1 MLDPIPIQRLGEQF
15 EDLEKQ
21 DHAARLAMW
30 VFLAS
35 EILLFAA
42 LFALYAA
49 YRAMYPDAFA
59 LAAAHNN
66 VAIGTVNTFIL
77 ITSSA
82 TVALALWAVR
92 GGLTRLASGLLF
104 FSIGCGV
111 LFLALKGVEY
121 AQHFRAGIYP
131 GMGYRS
137 AELTGPGA
145 RLFFTLYYLITGLH
159 AFHVVAGLSVLGW
172 LAAGTL
178 RGRFGPD
185 NHLRFELGT
194 LYWHLVDI
202 VWIFVWPLL
211 YLLHR

>member
-1 MLDPIPIQRLGEQF
+1 MSTRRLGEQF
-15 EDLEKQ
+15 EDLARQ

-42 LFALYAA
+42 LFALYTS
-49 YRAMYPDAFA
+49 YRAMYPDEFA
-59 LAAAHNN
+59 RAAAHNN
-66 VAIGTVNTFIL
+66 IALGTINTFIL

-92 GGLTRLASGLLF
+92 GGLGRLASWLLI
-104 FSIGCGV
+104 FSIGCGL
-111 LFLALKGVEY
+111 LFLVLKGIEY
-121 AQHFRAGIYP
+121 GQHFRAGIYP
-131 GMGYRS
+131 GLGYHS
-137 AELTGPGA
+137 AELGGQGA

-159 AFHVVAGLSVLGW
+159 AFHVIVGLGVLCW

-178 RGRFGPD
+178 RGRFGPED
-185 NHLRFELGT
+185 HVRFELGT

>member
-1 MLDPIPIQRLGEQF
+1 MSTRRLAEQF
-15 EDLEKQ
+15 EDLAKQ

-30 VFLAS
+30 IFLAS

-42 LFALYAA
+42 LFALYTS
-49 YRAMYPDAFA
+49 YRAMYPDEFA
-59 LAAAHNN
+59 RAAAHNN
-66 VAIGTVNTFIL
+66 LAIGTINTFIL

-92 GGLTRLASGLLF
+92 GGLQRLAGWLLI
-104 FSIGCGV
+104 FSIGCGL

-121 AQHFRAGIYP
+121 GQHFRAGIYP
-131 GMGYRS
+131 GAGYRS
-137 AELTGPGA
+137 AELTGQGVV
-145 RLFFTLYYLITGLH
+145 LFFTLYFLITGLH
-159 AFHVVAGLSVLGW
+159 AFHVVVGLAVLCWMTAGS
-172 LAAGTL
+172 L

-185 NHLRFELGT
+185 EHVRFELGT

>member
-1 MLDPIPIQRLGEQF
+1 VQF
-15 EDLEKQ
+15 EDLAKQ

-42 LFALYAA
+42 LFALYTC
-49 YRAMYPDAFA
+49 YRAMYPDDFA

-66 VAIGTVNTFIL
+66 VAIGTINTFIL

-82 TVALALWAVR
+82 TVALSLWAVR
-92 GGLTRLASGLLF
+92 GGLRRLTSGLLI
-104 FSIGCGV
+104 FSIACGA
-111 LFLALKGVEY
+111 LFLVLKGVEY
-121 AQHFRAGIYP
+121 RQHFREGFFP
-131 GMGYRS
+131 GVGYHN
-137 AELTGPGA
+137 ADLTGYGA
-145 RLFFTLYYLITGLH
+145 KLFFTLYYLITGLH
-159 AFHVVAGLSVLGW
+159 AFHVVAGLAVLCW
-172 LAAGTL
+172 LAAGSL

-185 NHLRFELGT
+185 DHLRFELGT

>member
-1 MLDPIPIQRLGEQF
+1 MSTRRLGVQF
-15 EDLEKQ
+15 EDLAKQ

-35 EILLFAA
+35 ELLLFAA
-42 LFALYAA
+42 LFALYTC
-49 YRAMYPDAFA
+49 YRAMYPADFA

-66 VAIGTVNTFIL
+66 LALGTINTFIL

-92 GGLTRLASGLLF
+92 GGLRRLTTGLLA

-111 LFLALKGVEY
+111 LFLVLKGIEY
-121 AQHFRAGIYP
+121 GQHFHEGFYP
-131 GMGYRS
+131 GVSYRS
-137 AELTGPGA
+137 AELPGHGA
-145 RLFFTLYYLITGLH
+145 QLFFTIYYLITGLH
-159 AFHVVAGLSVLGW
+159 AFHVVVGLAVLIW
-172 LAAGTL
+172 LAVGSW
-178 RGRFGPD
+178 RGHFTPGD
-185 NHLRFELGT
+185 HLRFELGT

-211 YLLHR
+211 YLLHS